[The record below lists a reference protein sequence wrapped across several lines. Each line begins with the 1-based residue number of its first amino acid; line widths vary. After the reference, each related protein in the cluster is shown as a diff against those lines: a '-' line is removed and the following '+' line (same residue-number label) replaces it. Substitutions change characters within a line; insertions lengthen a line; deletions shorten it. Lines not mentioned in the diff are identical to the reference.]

1 MKLLLPLILLAL
13 LPMLAAGADEEL
25 VEAFRVTAP
34 KELERPLVGALYRS
48 YWLSKVK
55 ETAKV
60 PEAMEL
66 EMIRPGDADDSAI
79 SIKVPYLCRK
89 GNEQVAGQR
98 IALRE
103 RLPRERDVA
112 ALTNYDDVV
121 KLLGAPTILPIG
133 GETED
138 EWAYDAVTWRLFTPV
153 TKWCVRVL
161 DVSVH
166 RKTRKANRN
175 EVLMEVMSVGGGMF
189 TEKGRRFLLRDSE
202 GSRRAHA
209 IYEKAIVDL
218 PRIEAPNV
226 EAALLRIIE
235 VAREQKQAV
244 PGMVLRFDPEEKRP
258 MVLQAGRKSMASV
271 LEELAAAGDFYLYA
285 RDHGLR
291 ASRECDARAETPEVK
306 DSKDPFAVP
315 K

>member
-1 MKLLLPLILLAL
+1 MKSLLALILLAA
-13 LPMLAAGADEEL
+13 LPGRASAEEL

-34 KELERPLVGALYRS
+34 RELDRPLVGALYRS

-66 EMIRPGDADDSAI
+66 EMIRPPDDHDSAI

-89 GNEQVAGQR
+89 GDTQVAGQR

-103 RLPRERDVA
+103 RLPSESDVA
-112 ALTNYDDVV
+112 ALTNYHDVV

-133 GETED
+133 GETDD

-175 EVLMEVMSVGGGMF
+175 EVLMEVMAVGGGMF
-189 TEKGRRFLLRDSE
+189 AEKGRRFFITDDE
-202 GSRRAHA
+202 GSRKVYAA
-209 IYEKAIVDL
+209 YEKAIVDL

-235 VAREQKQAV
+235 VAREQKQPV
-244 PGMVLRFDPEEKRP
+244 PWMVLRFDPEEKRP
-258 MVLQAGRKSMASV
+258 MVLQAGRKSMAAV
-271 LEELAAAGDFYLYA
+271 LEELAAARFLYV
-285 RDHGLR
+285 
-291 ASRECDARAETPEVK
+291 C
-306 DSKDPFAVP
+306 
-315 K
+315 